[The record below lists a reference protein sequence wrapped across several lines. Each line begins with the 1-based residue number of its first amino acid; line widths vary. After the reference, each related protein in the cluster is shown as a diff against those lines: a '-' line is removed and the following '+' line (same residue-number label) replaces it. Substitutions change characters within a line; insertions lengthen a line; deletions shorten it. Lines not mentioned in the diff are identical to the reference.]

1 MSAAMAWYPLPQS
14 GGTGTPSGGGELFDD
29 QSAGWALWS
38 FGSADDDHGAGVVRA
53 ETHGSS
59 DERTEEGRP
68 APPQQQQQ
76 ATDDIFMSQFS
87 DEEVRKMDDAP
98 FEALG
103 MFPDS
108 MHQLLSYEN
117 MLSGG
122 ALLSC
127 CSSQDLLLN
136 ATLGV
141 DAMDTCGFPLFSHD
155 LQLQSAAPDLTLT
168 LTPED
173 QDGASFAATKRSRS
187 SVAVSDEGG
196 FLFQALVLRELEDV
210 VFQLTKRT
218 RVCFRDAFFRLAESS
233 SAKCGAANGTPPPS
247 SATATGV
254 QQAEGGRISTPGPG
268 RPERETNA
276 IDRTVADLTMR
287 PAVLASRC
295 PADGDSGAEAHSATT
310 DRHDDGVERAPRD

>member
-1 MSAAMAWYPLPQS
+1 MAWYPLPQS
-14 GGTGTPSGGGELFDD
+14 GGTGTPSGGGELFGD
-29 QSAGWALWS
+29 QSGGWALWS

-127 CSSQDLLLN
+127 CSSEDLLLN

-187 SVAVSDEGG
+187 SVADEGG
-196 FLFQALVLRELEDV
+196 LLFQALVLRELEDV

-247 SATATGV
+247 SATA
-254 QQAEGGRISTPGPG
+254 I
-268 RPERETNA
+268 ERETNA

-287 PAVLASRC
+287 PAVV
-295 PADGDSGAEAHSATT
+295 ATQGRRRSPQPPT
-310 DRHDDGVERAPRD
+310 GTTTA

>member
-1 MSAAMAWYPLPQS
+1 MRLLRFHEFRFPVYYMSAAMAWYPLPQS
-14 GGTGTPSGGGELFDD
+14 GGTGTPSGGGELLDD
-29 QSAGWALWS
+29 QSGGWALWS

-127 CSSQDLLLN
+127 CSSEDLLLN

-187 SVAVSDEGG
+187 SVADEGG
-196 FLFQALVLRELEDV
+196 LLFQALVLRELEDV

-247 SATATGV
+247 SATA
-254 QQAEGGRISTPGPG
+254 I
-268 RPERETNA
+268 ERETNA

>member
-1 MSAAMAWYPLPQS
+1 MLFYANIQLRLDLLQMSATMAWYPLPQS
-14 GGTGTPSGGGELFDD
+14 GGTPSGGGELFDD
-29 QSAGWALWS
+29 QSGGWALWS
-38 FGSADDDHGAGVVRA
+38 FGSADDDHSAGVVRA
-53 ETHGSS
+53 ETRGSS

-76 ATDDIFMSQFS
+76 ATDDIFMYARSRRMLLSALCSVLPSLLLIHPSIHPRRSQFS

-127 CSSQDLLLN
+127 CSSEDLLLN

-173 QDGASFAATKRSRS
+173 QVLVCASGVWCCSRLDHARHC
-187 SVAVSDEGG
+187 SV
-196 FLFQALVLRELEDV
+196 
-210 VFQLTKRT
+210 
-218 RVCFRDAFFRLAESS
+218 
-233 SAKCGAANGTPPPS
+233 
-247 SATATGV
+247 
-254 QQAEGGRISTPGPG
+254 
-268 RPERETNA
+268 
-276 IDRTVADLTMR
+276 
-287 PAVLASRC
+287 
-295 PADGDSGAEAHSATT
+295 
-310 DRHDDGVERAPRD
+310 

>member
-1 MSAAMAWYPLPQS
+1 MSATMAWYPLPQS
-14 GGTGTPSGGGELFDD
+14 GGTGTPSGGGELLDD
-29 QSAGWALWS
+29 QSGGWALWS

-53 ETHGSS
+53 ETRGSS

-68 APPQQQQQ
+68 APPQQQQ

-122 ALLSC
+122 ALSC
-127 CSSQDLLLN
+127 CGSEDLLN

-247 SATATGV
+247 SATA
-254 QQAEGGRISTPGPG
+254 I
-268 RPERETNA
+268 ERETNA

-287 PAVLASRC
+287 PAVV
-295 PADGDSGAEAHSATT
+295 ATQGRRRSPQPPT
-310 DRHDDGVERAPRD
+310 GTTTA

>member
-1 MSAAMAWYPLPQS
+1 MSATMAWYPLPQS
-14 GGTGTPSGGGELFDD
+14 GGTGTPSGGGELLDD
-29 QSAGWALWS
+29 QSGGWALWS

-53 ETHGSS
+53 ETRGSS

-68 APPQQQQQ
+68 APPQQQQ

-122 ALLSC
+122 ALSC
-127 CSSQDLLLN
+127 CGSEDLLN

-155 LQLQSAAPDLTLT
+155 LQSAAPDLTLT

-187 SVAVSDEGG
+187 SVADEGSL
-196 FLFQALVLRELEDV
+196 LFQELVLRELEDV

-233 SAKCGAANGTPPPS
+233 SAKCGAANGTPLS
-247 SATATGV
+247 SATAT
-254 QQAEGGRISTPGPG
+254 
-268 RPERETNA
+268 ERETNA

-287 PAVLASRC
+287 PAVV
-295 PADGDSGAEAHSATT
+295 ATQGRRRSPQPPT
-310 DRHDDGVERAPRD
+310 GTTTA

>member
-1 MSAAMAWYPLPQS
+1 MAWYPLPQS
-14 GGTGTPSGGGELFDD
+14 GGTGTPSGGGELLDD
-29 QSAGWALWS
+29 QSGGWALWS

-53 ETHGSS
+53 ETRGSS

-68 APPQQQQQ
+68 APPQQQQ

-122 ALLSC
+122 ALSC
-127 CSSQDLLLN
+127 CGSEDLLN

-187 SVAVSDEGG
+187 SVADEGSL
-196 FLFQALVLRELEDV
+196 LFQELVLRELEDV

-247 SATATGV
+247 SATA
-254 QQAEGGRISTPGPG
+254 I
-268 RPERETNA
+268 ERETNA

>member
-1 MSAAMAWYPLPQS
+1 MSATMAWYPLPQS
-14 GGTGTPSGGGELFDD
+14 GGTPSGGGELFDD
-29 QSAGWALWS
+29 QSGGWALWS

-53 ETHGSS
+53 ETRGSS

-122 ALLSC
+122 ALSC
-127 CSSQDLLLN
+127 CGSEDLLN

-247 SATATGV
+247 SATA
-254 QQAEGGRISTPGPG
+254 I
-268 RPERETNA
+268 ERETNA

>member
-1 MSAAMAWYPLPQS
+1 MSATMAWYPLPQS
-14 GGTGTPSGGGELFDD
+14 GGTGTPSGGGELLDD

-122 ALLSC
+122 ALTC
-127 CSSQDLLLN
+127 CSSEDLLN

-155 LQLQSAAPDLTLT
+155 LQSAAPDLTLT

-187 SVAVSDEGG
+187 SVADEGG
-196 FLFQALVLRELEDV
+196 LLFQALVLRELEDV

-247 SATATGV
+247 SATA
-254 QQAEGGRISTPGPG
+254 I
-268 RPERETNA
+268 ERETNA

-287 PAVLASRC
+287 PAVV
-295 PADGDSGAEAHSATT
+295 ATQGRRRSPQPPT
-310 DRHDDGVERAPRD
+310 GTTTA

>member
-53 ETHGSS
+53 ETRGSS

-68 APPQQQQQ
+68 APPQQQQ

-127 CSSQDLLLN
+127 CSSEDLLLN

-187 SVAVSDEGG
+187 SVADEGG
-196 FLFQALVLRELEDV
+196 LLFQALVLRELEDV

-247 SATATGV
+247 SATA
-254 QQAEGGRISTPGPG
+254 I
-268 RPERETNA
+268 ERETNA

-287 PAVLASRC
+287 PAVV
-295 PADGDSGAEAHSATT
+295 ATQGRRRSPQPPT
-310 DRHDDGVERAPRD
+310 GTTTA

>member
-1 MSAAMAWYPLPQS
+1 MSATMAWYPLPQS
-14 GGTGTPSGGGELFDD
+14 GGTPSGGGELFDD
-29 QSAGWALWS
+29 QSGGWALWS

-53 ETHGSS
+53 ETRGSS

-68 APPQQQQQ
+68 APPQQQQ

-122 ALLSC
+122 ALSC
-127 CSSQDLLLN
+127 CGSEDLLN

-247 SATATGV
+247 SATA
-254 QQAEGGRISTPGPG
+254 I
-268 RPERETNA
+268 ERETNA

>member
-53 ETHGSS
+53 ETRGSS

-68 APPQQQQQ
+68 APPPQQQ

-122 ALLSC
+122 ALSC
-127 CSSQDLLLN
+127 CGSEDLLN

-155 LQLQSAAPDLTLT
+155 LQSAAPD

-187 SVAVSDEGG
+187 SVADEGG
-196 FLFQALVLRELEDV
+196 LLFQALVLRELEDV

-247 SATATGV
+247 SATA
-254 QQAEGGRISTPGPG
+254 I
-268 RPERETNA
+268 ERETNA

-287 PAVLASRC
+287 PAVV
-295 PADGDSGAEAHSATT
+295 ATQGRRRSPQPPT
-310 DRHDDGVERAPRD
+310 GTTTA

>member
-14 GGTGTPSGGGELFDD
+14 GGTGTPSGGGELLDD
-29 QSAGWALWS
+29 QSGGWALWS

-127 CSSQDLLLN
+127 CSSEDLLLN

-187 SVAVSDEGG
+187 SVADEGG
-196 FLFQALVLRELEDV
+196 LLFQALVLRELEDV

-247 SATATGV
+247 SATA
-254 QQAEGGRISTPGPG
+254 I
-268 RPERETNA
+268 ERETNA

>member
-14 GGTGTPSGGGELFDD
+14 GGTGT
-29 QSAGWALWS
+29 LWS

-68 APPQQQQQ
+68 APPPQQQ

-127 CSSQDLLLN
+127 CSSEDLLLN

-247 SATATGV
+247 SATA
-254 QQAEGGRISTPGPG
+254 I
-268 RPERETNA
+268 ERETNA

-287 PAVLASRC
+287 PAVLATQGRRRS
-295 PADGDSGAEAHSATT
+295 PQPPTGTT
-310 DRHDDGVERAPRD
+310 TA

>member
-1 MSAAMAWYPLPQS
+1 MSATMAWYPLPQS
-14 GGTGTPSGGGELFDD
+14 GGTGTPSGGGELLDD
-29 QSAGWALWS
+29 QSGGWALWS

-127 CSSQDLLLN
+127 CSSEDLLLN

-168 LTPED
+168 PED

-187 SVAVSDEGG
+187 SVADEGG

-247 SATATGV
+247 SATAT
-254 QQAEGGRISTPGPG
+254 ATGGRISTPGPG

>member
-1 MSAAMAWYPLPQS
+1 MLFYANIQLRLDLLQMSAAMAWYPLPQS
-14 GGTGTPSGGGELFDD
+14 GGTGTPSGGGELLDD
-29 QSAGWALWS
+29 QSGGWALWS

-53 ETHGSS
+53 ETRGSS

-68 APPQQQQQ
+68 APPPQQQ
-76 ATDDIFMSQFS
+76 ATDDIFMYARSRRMLLSALCSVLPSLLLIHPSIHPRRSQFS

-127 CSSQDLLLN
+127 CSSEDLLLN

-155 LQLQSAAPDLTLT
+155 LQSAAPDLTLT

-173 QDGASFAATKRSRS
+173 QVLVCASGVWCCSRLDHARHC
-187 SVAVSDEGG
+187 SV
-196 FLFQALVLRELEDV
+196 
-210 VFQLTKRT
+210 
-218 RVCFRDAFFRLAESS
+218 
-233 SAKCGAANGTPPPS
+233 
-247 SATATGV
+247 
-254 QQAEGGRISTPGPG
+254 
-268 RPERETNA
+268 
-276 IDRTVADLTMR
+276 
-287 PAVLASRC
+287 
-295 PADGDSGAEAHSATT
+295 
-310 DRHDDGVERAPRD
+310 

>member
-1 MSAAMAWYPLPQS
+1 MSATMAWYPLPQS
-14 GGTGTPSGGGELFDD
+14 GGTGTPSGGGELLDD
-29 QSAGWALWS
+29 QSGGWALWS

-53 ETHGSS
+53 ETRGSS

-68 APPQQQQQ
+68 APPQQQQ

-122 ALLSC
+122 ALSC
-127 CSSQDLLLN
+127 CGSEDLLN

-155 LQLQSAAPDLTLT
+155 LQSAAPDLTLT

-187 SVAVSDEGG
+187 SVADEGG
-196 FLFQALVLRELEDV
+196 LLFQALVLRELEDV

-247 SATATGV
+247 SATAT
-254 QQAEGGRISTPGPG
+254 ATGGRISTPGPG

>member
-53 ETHGSS
+53 ETRGSS
-59 DERTEEGRP
+59 DDRTEEGRP
-68 APPQQQQQ
+68 APPPQQQ

-103 MFPDS
+103 MF
-108 MHQLLSYEN
+108 
-117 MLSGG
+117 
-122 ALLSC
+122 
-127 CSSQDLLLN
+127 
-136 ATLGV
+136 
-141 DAMDTCGFPLFSHD
+141 
-155 LQLQSAAPDLTLT
+155 PDLTLT

-247 SATATGV
+247 SATAT
-254 QQAEGGRISTPGPG
+254 ATGGRISTPGPG

-287 PAVLASRC
+287 PAVV
-295 PADGDSGAEAHSATT
+295 ATQGRRRSPQPPT
-310 DRHDDGVERAPRD
+310 GTTTA

>member
-14 GGTGTPSGGGELFDD
+14 GGTGTPSGGGELLDD
-29 QSAGWALWS
+29 QSGGWALWS

-53 ETHGSS
+53 ETRGSS

-127 CSSQDLLLN
+127 CSSEDLLLN

-247 SATATGV
+247 SATA
-254 QQAEGGRISTPGPG
+254 I
-268 RPERETNA
+268 ERETNA

-287 PAVLASRC
+287 PAVV
-295 PADGDSGAEAHSATT
+295 ATQGRRRSPQPPT
-310 DRHDDGVERAPRD
+310 GTTTA